1 MSEPE
6 TTQKEVGERWENKR
20 ASEITEKEGRED
32 LFLLSLLFYLSLLF
46 TFFFSQPS
54 PEIRKKK
61 GGKAMSEDEKRD
73 TQKERKREI
82 LINKNSL
89 SCLKCLRAVSQ
100 EPGNQFR
107 SHFGG
112 VLVVTSHH
120 SNTKKVGPWS
130 KRFWVRPHFRLFCRE
145 PKNALFYNVLLVKSQ
160 DGEVVL

>member
-1 MSEPE
+1 
-6 TTQKEVGERWENKR
+6 
-20 ASEITEKEGRED
+20 
-32 LFLLSLLFYLSLLF
+32 
-46 TFFFSQPS
+46 
-54 PEIRKKK
+54 
-61 GGKAMSEDEKRD
+61 MSEDEKRD

-120 SNTKKVGPWS
+120 SNTKKCGS
-130 KRFWVRPHFRLFCRE
+130 
-145 PKNALFYNVLLVKSQ
+145 LVKNIL
-160 DGEVVL
+160 GATPLKVVL